1 MERMTPT
8 DAVSKGKFYYLM
20 KNKAICGLPQPGGKN
35 IQYLYQNGRI
45 ANASR
50 IIGNIEDEEMLKMV
64 ETADGF
70 KKLIAGIGISAE
82 LSEDTKA
89 SADKTL
95 FAFQFYGHKD
105 PYVTGTTFT
114 KEVPL
119 TGVEEYIDLST
130 INWSEDDDVPGQIRF
145 EFEVPEV
152 SACVTVKLYLQPGFD
167 APEAVPDRKPDLT
180 SDAYK
185 NIISRSIMN
194 YGNLTRI
201 QNAME
206 DARNGKEVTLA
217 FIGGSITQ
225 GAGAIPI
232 NNRCYAYLT
241 YLKFC
246 KICGKKPDENIKYV
260 KAGVG
265 GTPSE
270 LGILRYDRDVT
281 QNGKI
286 KPDIVIVE
294 FAVNDSD
301 DETKGVCFES
311 LVKKIMKGDKAPAVM
326 IPFMVFADDF
336 NLQDRLSTVGY
347 KYNLPMVSLKNAV
360 LPEFYLTDKEK
371 AVIHKNEYFYDQFHP
386 TNLGHRVAADCL
398 GEIFKAADIYAKKNL
413 PVKLDVAPAIGA
425 DFEDVKLFDT
435 KDSFEGAEISVG
447 SFTETDK
454 ELQSVEMNFDLT
466 QTPEFPYNWHHVSG
480 KDEFV
485 LKINCS
491 KLFIIF
497 KDSSSP
503 EYGTAEVLDND
514 KISVTMNPR
523 KVGWTHCHAML
534 VFNENAPSDH
544 KVVVRMQKGDEDKK
558 FTILGFG
565 AVK

>member
-45 ANASR
+45 ANASK
-50 IIGNIEDEEMLKMV
+50 IIGNIEDEEMLKLV

-70 KKLIAGIGISAE
+70 KKMIAGIGVSAE

-89 SADKTL
+89 NADKTL

-105 PYVTGTTFT
+105 PYVTGTTFS

-119 TGVEEYIDLST
+119 TGVEEYIDLSKVS
-130 INWSEDDDVPGQIRF
+130 WSDDDDVPGQIRF
-145 EFEVPEV
+145 EFDVPEV
-152 SACVTVKLYLQPGFD
+152 SANVTVKLYLQPGFE

-180 SDAYK
+180 SDEYK
-185 NIISRSIMN
+185 RMILRSVMN

-201 QNAME
+201 QKAME
-206 DARNGKEVTLA
+206 DARAGKEVTVA

-232 NNRCYAYLT
+232 NTRCYAYLT
-241 YLKFC
+241 FLKFC
-246 KICGKKPDENIKYV
+246 EICGRKADDNVKYV

-270 LGILRYDRDVT
+270 LGLLRYDRDVT
-281 QNGKI
+281 KNGEI
-286 KPDIVIVE
+286 NPDIVIVE

-301 DETKGVCFES
+301 DETEGIAFES
-311 LVKKIMKGDKAPAVM
+311 LVKKIMKGEKAPAVM
-326 IPFMVFADDF
+326 IPFMVFADDY
-336 NLQDRLSTVGY
+336 NLQDRLAPVGY

-360 LPEFYLTDKEK
+360 LPEFYLLDKEK
-371 AVIHKNEYFYDQFHP
+371 AVLHKNEYFYDQFHP
-386 TNLGHRVAADCL
+386 TNTGHIVASDCL
-398 GEIFKAADIYAKKNL
+398 AEIFKAADRYAKKDAA
-413 PVKLDVAPAIGA
+413 VKLDVKPAIGA
-425 DFEDVKLFDT
+425 DFEDVRLFDA
-435 KDSFEGAEISVG
+435 KESFDGAVVDPG
-447 SFTETDK
+447 DFKETDK
-454 ELQSVEMNFDLT
+454 ELQAVERDFDLT
-466 QTPEFPYNWHHVSG
+466 QTPEFPYNWQHLAG
-480 KDEFV
+480 DKEFT

-503 EYGTAEVLDND
+503 EFGTAEVIDNG
-514 KISVTMNPR
+514 KTLFSMNPR
-523 KVGWTHCHAML
+523 KVGWTHCHAKL
-534 VFNENAPSDH
+534 VFNEESASEH
-544 KVVVRMQKGDEDKK
+544 KVTVRMQKGDENKK